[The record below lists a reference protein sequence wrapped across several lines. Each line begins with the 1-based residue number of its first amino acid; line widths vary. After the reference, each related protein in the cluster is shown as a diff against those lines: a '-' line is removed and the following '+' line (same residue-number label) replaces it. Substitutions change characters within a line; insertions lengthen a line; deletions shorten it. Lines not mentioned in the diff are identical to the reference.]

1 VAEVVGILLDNCADH
16 SGAPTAR
23 VTVEEDRADGTVAIT
38 VSDRGRGIGAD
49 VLARG
54 FVLGSR
60 GRDSAG
66 QGIGLSHA
74 RRLAADLN
82 GSLSVTGSP
91 GLGTSVTLTLPAV
104 PEAVLSGDSRGA

>member
-1 VAEVVGILLDNCADH
+1 
-16 SGAPTAR
+16 
-23 VTVEEDRADGTVAIT
+23 VTVSEDRAHGTVAIT

-54 FVLGSR
+54 FVWGSR

-74 RRLAADLN
+74 RRLAADLD

-91 GLGTSVTLTLPAV
+91 GLGTSVTLSLPVV
-104 PEAVLSGDSRGA
+104 PEAALSGDYRGA